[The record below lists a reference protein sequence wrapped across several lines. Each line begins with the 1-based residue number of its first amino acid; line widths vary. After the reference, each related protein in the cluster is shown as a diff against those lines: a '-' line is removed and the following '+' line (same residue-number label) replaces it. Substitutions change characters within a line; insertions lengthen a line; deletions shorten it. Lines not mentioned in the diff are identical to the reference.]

1 VELIPLGPS
10 EPCDAS
16 RVCRVVVVD
25 LCAPFGHSPTVQPN
39 GPTQRSN
46 PTVQPNGEPRE
57 SFLLLAAYDIVPPLE
72 SEPVLSRTVMRYL
85 GFLETGWTTEDTSD
99 GLAAVAADSS
109 DNNVDK

>member
-1 VELIPLGPS
+1 MSPATDE
-10 EPCDAS
+10 CDAS
-16 RVCRVVVVD
+16 RVCRVVVVE
-25 LCAPFGHSPTVQPN
+25 LCAPFGHS
-39 GPTQRSN
+39 